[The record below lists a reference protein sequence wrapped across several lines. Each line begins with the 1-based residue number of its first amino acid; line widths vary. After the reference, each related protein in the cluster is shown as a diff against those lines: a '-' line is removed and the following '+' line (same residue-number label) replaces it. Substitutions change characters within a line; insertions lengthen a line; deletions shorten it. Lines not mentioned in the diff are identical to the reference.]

1 MSNPFYWPALQCQ
14 TRPASL
20 DFERGVWGKA
30 HGAPTDFRW
39 LAISDAFAAD
49 RSDVHRQLNLGV
61 EDVAASFPAWRS
73 AGDRCYAVSA
83 YPSRATDAAGRR
95 GFLEKQVLEWRRSDT
110 VPAALGALLLLPH
123 VARMTDA
130 VWWDRVAGE
139 RWSQTEVLRI
149 DAAEPL
155 AVDEE
160 NLAAT
165 IERGRSA
172 LGEVFDER
180 SLWQFYEQLLAS
192 ARPAFLPGL
201 QQPLPPEALA
211 ALLLPLPRDF
221 ADRISLTGWIP
232 TSRPLFADLANRWDG
247 VVTSPQQITP
257 PMTKPFDR
265 RAEAMAR
272 QLLAGEPS
280 VVAPPKAIAVPAAP
294 PAAVIEVGSPRASNL
309 RPERELALTPPP
321 SGAAPM
327 VVELYEFARSAE
339 RRWLTPKSLNGTG
352 RIPCF
357 APHDPAARL
366 LCEWVRQ
373 VRAQPPSDADPE
385 QWQVKVDLLRSAALV
400 LVPDAATVETVGVPE
415 AESRVPALLFALL
428 LDERHADQ
436 QLAGLGPKTLGE
448 LLDQSF
454 LCEGRDRWSDRLRT
468 WLREWA
474 RVSRRPEVRSVIESA
489 FSSPGLAP

>member
-1 MSNPFYWPALQCQ
+1 MSNPFDWPALQCQ

-39 LAISDAFAAD
+39 LARSDAFAAD
-49 RSDVHRQLNLGV
+49 RADVHRQLNLGG
-61 EDVAASFPAWRS
+61 EDVAASFPAWRN

-95 GFLEKQVLEWRRSDT
+95 GFLEKQVLEWRRSDA

-123 VARMTDA
+123 VAGMTDA
-130 VWWDRVAGE
+130 VWWDRFTAE
-139 RWSQTEVLRI
+139 RWSQAEVLRI
-149 DAAEPL
+149 DGAERL

-160 NLAAT
+160 TLAAS

-172 LGEVFDER
+172 LVEVFDEK
-180 SLWQFYEQLLAS
+180 SLWQFYEQMLAS

-201 QQPLPPEALA
+201 PQPLPPEALA
-211 ALLLPLPRDF
+211 ALLLPLPRDV
-221 ADRISLTGWIP
+221 ADRVSLAGWIP

-247 VVTSPQQITP
+247 VVTSPHYTTP
-257 PMTKPFDR
+257 PMARPSDR
-265 RAEAMAR
+265 RAEEMAR

-280 VVAPPKAIAVPAAP
+280 FVAPSTTIAAPAPPPVAVIAVD
-294 PAAVIEVGSPRASNL
+294 SPRPNNL

-321 SGAAPM
+321 SGAARI

-339 RRWLTPKSLNGTG
+339 RRWLTPKSLNGIG

-366 LCEWVRQ
+366 LCEWVQ
-373 VRAQPPSDADPE
+373 HVRDHTPGEADPE

-400 LVPDAATVETVGVPE
+400 LVPAASTLENVGVPD
-415 AESRVPALLFALL
+415 AESRVPALLFGLL

-436 QLAGLGPKTLGE
+436 LAGLGPKILGE

-454 LCEGRDRWSDRLRT
+454 VCEGRDRWSARLRT
-468 WLREWA
+468 WLREWE
-474 RVSRRPEVRSVIESA
+474 RVSRRPEVRKAIDTA
-489 FSSPGLAP
+489 LTSPGLAP